1 MWRRRVI
8 IPMRRNIG
16 RDAGE
21 TVWNAFN
28 DDFNDDVG
36 FLSGR
41 EVVVCSMSYS
51 RGEVRLRF
59 AEHREYC
66 PADCPN
72 QPGNNFKYVI
82 RSLIRKHR

>member
-1 MWRRRVI
+1 
-8 IPMRRNIG
+8 MRRNIG

-28 DDFNDDVG
+28 EDVG

-41 EVVVCSMSYS
+41 EVVMCSLATRRRS
-51 RGEVRLRF
+51 VRLHF

-66 PADCPN
+66 PEDCPN
-72 QPGNNFKYVI
+72 RPVNHYKYTI